1 MNCLSCSEPNK
12 ESLVVETEFWH
23 VTLSSNQSYLGRSYV
38 TLKRHCESLSDLE
51 PNEWLDFVEL
61 TKKLERVYKKVF
73 DATLFNWSCLMNLAY
88 QESPAHPHVHWH
100 FHPRYNHEVE
110 VGGVKFVDSE
120 FGYHYDKEREQ
131 RVDDSVLQEIRVQI
145 LQNI

>member
-1 MNCLSCSEPNK
+1 MNCLSCTEPADDRLILSTK
-12 ESLVVETEFWH
+12 FWH

-51 PNEWLDFVEL
+51 SDEWLDFVEL
-61 TKKLERVYKKVF
+61 TKKLEHVFKKVF
-73 DATLFNWSCLMNLAY
+73 DATLFNWSCLMNNAY

-100 FHPRYNHEVE
+100 FRPRYDHEVE
-110 VGGVKFVDSE
+110 IAGVKFVDSE
-120 FGYHYDKEREQ
+120 FGFHYDREREQ
-131 RVDDSVLQEIRVQI
+131 RVDDSVLQEIRIRI